1 MEQLAAGPEVEQE
14 IITAAQD
21 IALMIQ
27 AKEIIGEEMIVRLND
42 LDRKVSK
49 ASRVI
54 RAGMQ

>member
-27 AKEIIGEEMIVRLND
+27 AKEIIGEEMIVRLNE

-49 ASRVI
+49 VSRLI
-54 RAGMQ
+54 RAAQ